1 MDEKDNE
8 LVALIAR
15 CAIKDQAAMQELY
28 KRLSPYLNMVAFRII
43 KSEDLSND
51 ILQEA
56 FVQIWQNAGTYRP
69 HMSKP
74 LTWMTSIVRYRALDR
89 LQHER
94 RLHDRIEFGDR
105 AEFDETASQQTDI
118 GVTKGPDT
126 VVEAEQTLSLIE
138 GCLDKLN
145 DKIKDSMKLAY
156 LHGYSREELAQKFDT
171 KINTIKSW
179 LHRGSDRLKEC
190 LKTKL
195 NQTA

>member
-1 MDEKDNE
+1 MEDKDNE
-8 LVALIAR
+8 LIALIAR

-43 KSEDLSND
+43 KSDDMSND

-56 FVQIWQNAGTYRP
+56 FIQIWQNAGTYRP

-94 RLHDRIEFGDR
+94 RLRERIEFGER
-105 AEFDETASQQTDI
+105 AEFDENVSQQAEI
-118 GVTKGPDT
+118 GLIKGPDSAM
-126 VVEAEQTLSLIE
+126 EAEQTLSLIE
-138 GCLDKLN
+138 ACLDKLN

-156 LHGYSREELAQKFDT
+156 LQGYSREELAHKFDT
-171 KINTIKSW
+171 KINTVKSW